1 MLKTFKNEVIEVN
14 PWLPETRKLWG
25 MLLLLS
31 ALTFFLY
38 PVPAAQA
45 GEAEILI
52 LHTNNVTGYLFPCP
66 T

>member
-1 MLKTFKNEVIEVN
+1 LKNWFS
-14 PWLPETRKLWG
+14 ETRRLFG
-25 MLLLLS
+25 MLLLLGV
-31 ALTFFLY
+31 FFFC
-38 PVPAAQA
+38 PPPASQA